1 MVLRHTA
8 STHLCTSLP
17 LLDFHFPKLPASKGW
32 WWSDHITSSQG
43 RNGTK
48 LHRCIRSEL
57 TWTFIIYLFIYFI
70 LCKKEALFFQK
81 ESHLP
86 LSSILP
92 PPSIDYKVC
101 RLSVCQLT
109 CQQTNLA
116 NKQTVELSLIFSVS
130 VAGCRIRIL
139 QLLLWFHESNRPM
152 LCNLLVNWMNTLK
165 I

>member
-43 RNGTK
+43 RKRDKATPM
-48 LHRCIRSEL
+48 H
-57 TWTFIIYLFIYFI
+57 TFWVDVDNYHIFIYFI